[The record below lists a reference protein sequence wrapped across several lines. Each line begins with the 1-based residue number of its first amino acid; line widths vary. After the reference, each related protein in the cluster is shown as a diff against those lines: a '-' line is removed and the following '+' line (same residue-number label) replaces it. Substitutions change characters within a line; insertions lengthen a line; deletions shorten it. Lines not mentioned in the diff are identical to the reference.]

1 MKILVF
7 VGLSLIASSCYS
19 SDQELAAILDDAI
32 ERSSDCEELFHQY
45 SLSDSVDCFNAI
57 YESSEHELVKSVAR
71 QGSSSS
77 YQRMG
82 EHQKALDDMQEAIR
96 LAHPY
101 NEAVLYMARL
111 LAGYSRLLLFHD
123 QRELADRYLEN
134 SRDYYETYIQV
145 MGSDHPKTGF
155 LVYQVSASLYL
166 EAGDFSE
173 ARAYAIKALD
183 KAALISE
190 IVPSTTHL
198 LLAKLEAAVHRPDEA
213 RVAAWNACRSD
224 GDEPAVVEGC
234 ILAARLSKEEGKES
248 CASRALSR
256 ALEKSES
263 AKWEDA
269 DLAMAIESLTR
280 EIGDAN

>member
-7 VGLSLIASSCYS
+7 VGLSLIVSSCYA

-32 ERSSDCEELFHQY
+32 EQSSDCEELFHQY

-57 YESSEHELVKSVAR
+57 YESSEHDLVKSVAR
-71 QGSSSS
+71 QGSSLT

-123 QRELADRYLEN
+123 QRDLADRYFEN
-134 SRDYYETYIQV
+134 SRDYYEAYIRV

-155 LVYQVSASLYL
+155 LVYQVSASLHL

-183 KAALISE
+183 KAALIPGT
-190 IVPSTTHL
+190 VPSTTHL
-198 LLAKLEAAVHRPDEA
+198 LQAKLEAAVQRPEEA
-213 RVAAWNACRSD
+213 RVAAWKACRSD
-224 GDEPAVVEGC
+224 GDEPPVVEGC
-234 ILAARLSKEEGKES
+234 ILAARLSKEEGKDS

-280 EIGDAN
+280 EIGNAN